1 MQKNVIFYLYERI
14 CICHYNMLL
23 LILTPACYPPKTGR
37 GFCLYHKKLRG
48 TKEATH
54 KHSPVFRTSA
64 AIVCL
69 RSPES
74 GALLMTYWVPPIEVS
89 RERGAASHTSSHP
102 SFPSALLVVQCPNK
116 RVWPFGT
123 FHWRPY
129 LRLALKYTFPRAR
142 PKPANVGKNGPYPFT
157 VCCPVPTTG
166 PVLRSLQAVTAN
178 PQL

>member
-1 MQKNVIFYLYERI
+1 M
-14 CICHYNMLL
+14 
-23 LILTPACYPPKTGR
+23 
-37 GFCLYHKKLRG
+37 G

-74 GALLMTYWVPPIEVS
+74 GALLMTYWVPPMEVS

-102 SFPSALLVVQCPNK
+102 TFPSALLVVQCPDK
-116 RVWPFGT
+116 RVWPSGT
-123 FHWRPY
+123 FQWRPY

-157 VCCPVPTTG
+157 VFWLVPTTRLVYAVA
-166 PVLRSLQAVTAN
+166 VLSLPSAPPYGLLSSPRTPATAPISKYRPRMVSLHPKGRSHTTVFYSSSSLRD
-178 PQL
+178 

>member
-1 MQKNVIFYLYERI
+1 
-14 CICHYNMLL
+14 MLL

-89 RERGAASHTSSHP
+89 RESGAASHTSSHP

-142 PKPANVGKNGPYPFT
+142 PKPANVGTDGPYPFA
-157 VCCPVPTTG
+157 VCCPVPTTT
-166 PVLRSLQAVTAN
+166 SSTAEAVPL
-178 PQL
+178 PQRGRLTSGHCKQSPLTPNSK

>member
-1 MQKNVIFYLYERI
+1 M
-14 CICHYNMLL
+14 
-23 LILTPACYPPKTGR
+23 
-37 GFCLYHKKLRG
+37 G

-74 GALLMTYWVPPIEVS
+74 GALLMTYWVPPMEVS
-89 RERGAASHTSSHP
+89 RESGAASHNSSHP
-102 SFPSALLVVQCPNK
+102 SFPSALLVVQCPDK
-116 RVWPFGT
+116 KVWPFGT

-129 LRLALKYTFPRAR
+129 LHLALKYTFPRAR
-142 PKPANVGKNGPYPFT
+142 PKPANVGTDGPYPFT

-166 PVLRSLQAVTAN
+166 LVWRSLQAATA
-178 PQL
+178 PCSKYRPRRVAYIPPKLCYILPPFFISHLLPESSGSCGHGKP

>member
-1 MQKNVIFYLYERI
+1 M
-14 CICHYNMLL
+14 
-23 LILTPACYPPKTGR
+23 
-37 GFCLYHKKLRG
+37 G

-74 GALLMTYWVPPIEVS
+74 GALLMTYWVPLMEVS

-102 SFPSALLVVQCPNK
+102 TFPSALLVVQCPDK
-116 RVWPFGT
+116 RVWPLGT

-129 LRLALKYTFPRAR
+129 LRLALLYTFPRAR
-142 PKPANVGKNGPYPFT
+142 PKPVNVGT
-157 VCCPVPTTG
+157 DI
-166 PVLRSLQAVTAN
+166 AVTKLALN
-178 PQL
+178 GTL